1 MKYTISNSNRGQ
13 LSELIMPYVKMSDM
27 EKLRIYYS
35 ILAVLDKEK
44 KPDASS
50 SSGYDIPALMMV
62 GQKGE
67 LKKNEAL
74 DRQIDSCS

>member
-13 LSELIMPYVKMSDM
+13 LRDLIMPYVKMSDM

-50 SSGYDIPALMMV
+50 YFAAAEQSKLRGLSYFMI
-62 GQKGE
+62 E
-67 LKKNEAL
+67 
-74 DRQIDSCS
+74 